1 MVGDGSGAGEEGLVP
16 LPDCL
21 KWWLGWWCMSKFLW
35 MFLDFLVAQKKRKTW
50 FVLDADR
57 RRKRT
62 EKKNKKKW
70 VDRIDFVFR
79 CYSTDEESG
88 RRRRSRVVFLFEAN
102 LFSSVGIVPVFVVCG
117 FQGKKISI
125 QEEQTK
131 VRGGFFFFWI
141 VTMRMRTRTLV
152 DRRGRA
158 SYDCVINSDTEMAE
172 ICRNFLR

>member
-1 MVGDGSGAGEEGLVP
+1 M
-16 LPDCL
+16 
-21 KWWLGWWCMSKFLW
+21 
-35 MFLDFLVAQKKRKTW
+35 
-50 FVLDADR
+50 
-57 RRKRT
+57 
-62 EKKNKKKW
+62 
-70 VDRIDFVFR
+70 
-79 CYSTDEESG
+79 
-88 RRRRSRVVFLFEAN
+88 FLFEAN

-131 VRGGFFFFWI
+131 AKGGFYFFWI

-158 SYDCVINSDTEMAE
+158 SYDCVINSGTEMAE